1 MPTPGVQFRAWCS
14 SRPAAPVTRA
24 DLGDTVPVRALNAP
38 PSAGRPPVPPA
49 FPERIEIEPVVV
61 SVGVGSGWRVTRA
74 AVPGAAGQADAGG
87 RYAGPLWRAVVTL
100 EWGPMTGPE
109 WAALRAF
116 LVDGLGVAAGGG
128 GGALR
133 AMTIDIDGADVPE
146 SAVDVRLLGLGE
158 AIEQLVHVDGR
169 GAGTVDEVIRF
180 GPVRAEV
187 VW

>member
-1 MPTPGVQFRAWCS
+1 MPAPGVQFRPWCYGP
-14 SRPAAPVTRA
+14 PASPTTLA
-24 DLGDTVPVRALNAP
+24 DLGDTVPLRGLVEP
-38 PSAGRPPVPPA
+38 VSAGRPPVPPA
-49 FPERIEIEPVVV
+49 FPERIEVEPVVG

-74 AVPGAAGQADAGG
+74 AVPGAAGQDGA
-87 RYAGPLWRAVVTL
+87 YAGPLWRAVVTL

-116 LVDGLGVAAGGG
+116 LVDGLGVGAGGG
-128 GGALR
+128 GGAVR
-133 AMTIDIDGADVPE
+133 AMTVDIDGVDVPD
-146 SAVDVRLLGLGE
+146 SAVNVRVLDLGE
-158 AIEQLVHVDGR
+158 PLEQLVHVDGR